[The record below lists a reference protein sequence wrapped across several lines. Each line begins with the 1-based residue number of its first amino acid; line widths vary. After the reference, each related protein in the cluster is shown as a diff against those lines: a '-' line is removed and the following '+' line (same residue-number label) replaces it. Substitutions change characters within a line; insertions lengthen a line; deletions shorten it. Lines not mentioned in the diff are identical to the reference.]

1 MACSSCKQPTTED
14 SNSNEEGMIPEDA
27 YTDVNK
33 KGTHVIVKWFDGTRH
48 LVNLKNVHIN
58 NWNATWKNK
67 NGLSK
72 KWIGKLLPW
81 SYAPAIGETDQT
93 ANSGLTQ
100 TMHMSIADH
109 SLPSNTQTPNDDGN
123 NPSSLTQGMNALSL
137 ELQRR
142 TPIPSQPDTAS
153 CSACRQKP
161 GLRKDG
167 KFFMHKING
176 TKCIG
181 SSLLTACDPGQL

>member
-1 MACSSCKQPTTED
+1 
-14 SNSNEEGMIPEDA
+14 MIPEDA

-109 SLPSNTQTPNDDGN
+109 SLPSNIQTPNDDGN